1 MKRKWLKRIGWILA
15 TPVLLFII
23 LMILLYVPPVQNLL
37 RKEATAYASQATGMQ
52 IEVRRIDLRFPLN
65 LLVSGVQVVQA
76 PDTLLTLESLNV
88 RVKPWPL
95 FKGKVEVDGVTL
107 RKGTVN
113 SAQLIKGMQIQG
125 VLGRFSL
132 YANADLGEEVAVIR
146 QIELSDTHIRLTMGT
161 DTTTTPKDSTQTALR
176 WNIALRELN
185 LKNVSFQMQQPDD
198 SVNVGA
204 HIGEAMLK
212 NADADLGR
220 QVYGWQ
226 QFLLSGASASYN
238 VGKADGAVKG
248 FDPSHI
254 QVRDFRLALDSIF
267 YQGTHVNALIR
278 ECSLNE
284 RSGLSID
291 TLTGRIR
298 SDEKGIE
305 IPYIRF
311 KTNHSEMNFSMK
323 TGWDLAHILTSG
335 ELSTQFN
342 AYIGKQ
348 DVMLLAGT
356 MPEAFQTEYPF
367 RPLVVQA
374 GVEGSLDRM
383 RISQLRADL
392 PGAFSLRGGGELL
405 HITDSVNRRVQVD
418 INAVT
423 GNLHFLTSLTGMG
436 ARLAIPDSIR
446 LKARLGMEGKTYQAN
461 VELQEGRG
469 AMLLDGRFDGA
480 TEAYQADLKV
490 TDFQLHHFLPQD
502 SIYEFAASASVKGQG
517 VDVTS
522 PRSQATVQAT
532 VDTLHYDRYHLAN
545 VQLDGTLKNA
555 VATAHLVSDNA
566 LMQLTVDGEYNLG
579 HTYPDGKV
587 KIDATRINLYEIGL
601 LPELKRRPLVFR
613 LEAEA
618 RKDSIAAKLTSGDLS
633 LDFKAGSGVNPL
645 MKQSEKFVALLLA
658 QVKNK
663 LLDHAALRRE
673 LPTTRLTF
681 TAGKENPLAWYLADS
696 KISYNNT
703 SVRFNT
709 SPQRGINGRAT
720 VNSLKIDTLQ
730 LDTVYIAARQDTSH
744 VRIRGAVI
752 NTAKNPHIS
761 FKAGVTGEIRTGDA
775 ELTVDFENAKGE
787 TGLLLGVRARPR
799 RSGDGLVINVIP
811 DNPIVAFRKFKFKEN
826 NNWLY
831 LHNNMRVYASIDME
845 GTEGTGFKM
854 QSVREDTVSLQNMNV
869 EITRIRL
876 SELSELLPYLPDI
889 SGLFSAEVHYVQKP
903 ASPFEISAEATI
915 DELTYEKQRIGDVTL
930 GATWLPGE
938 GGKQHINTYL
948 THEDEEIL
956 TADGALY
963 PVGITRD
970 SIVVN
975 ANVEHFPLSIANA
988 FVPDQVVKLS
998 GDLDGE
1004 LHLTGSSAK
1013 PLLNGQLL
1021 LDSVSVYARQAGAR
1035 FTFDDRPMKV
1045 ENSRAVFDKF
1055 AIYTTSKNPFTIDGY
1070 VDFRDLNKPTANLKL
1085 DAKNYTLLNAPRTRE
1100 SLVYGRVYVD
1110 FNSTLRGPLN
1120 ALVMRGNMNLLGNTD
1135 VTYVLTDSPLSVQ
1148 DRLGDLVTFVSFSD
1162 TTSLRK
1168 AEEQQISLGGM
1179 DLMMTIHVEPAV
1191 RLKADL
1197 SADRSSRVELM
1208 GGGDLSLKYSPRG
1221 DMTLIG
1227 RYTLSGG
1234 MMKYALPVIPLKE
1247 FQIKSDSYVE
1257 WTGDLMDPMLNFRA
1271 TERTRASV
1279 ANDDGSSRMVNF
1291 DLSVVVKNRLD
1302 NLSLAFEIE
1311 APDDTGI
1318 QSELAS
1324 KGADERNKL
1333 AVMMLVSGIYM
1344 PDVGKTSGGGI
1355 NADNIVGSALFSQ
1368 FNSMMSNTIKGGS
1381 IALGMEGRDGS
1392 DGRQTDFTFKYSQRL
1407 FSDRVQVVLGGRVS
1421 TGSNAQNDTE
1431 SFIDNISVEYRLDAA
1446 GTRYIRVFHDKTYD
1460 NLDGEITETGVGLVL
1475 RKKLDRL
1482 SELFIFKKKK

>member
-1 MKRKWLKRIGWILA
+1 MKRKWLKRTVWILA

-37 RKEATAYASQATGMQ
+37 RKEATAYASEATGMQ

-88 RVKPWPL
+88 RVKAWPL
-95 FKGKVEVDGVTL
+95 LRGKVEVDEVML
-107 RKGTVN
+107 RQGTVN
-113 SAQLIKGMQIQG
+113 SAQLVEGMQIQG

-132 YANADLGEEVAVIR
+132 RANADLEQEVALVNR
-146 QIELSDTHIRLTMGT
+146 IELSDTHIRLTMGA
-161 DTTTTPKDSTQTALR
+161 DTTATPKDTTQTALR
-176 WNIALRELN
+176 WNIALRDLN
-185 LKNVSFQMQQPDD
+185 LKNVSFQMQMPDD
-198 SVNVGA
+198 SVYVGA
-204 HIGEAMLK
+204 HIGEALLK

-226 QFLLSGASASYN
+226 QFLLSGASATYN
-238 VGKADGAVKG
+238 VGKGAGVAKG

-254 QVRDFRLALDSIF
+254 LVRDIRLALDSVF
-267 YQGTHVNALIR
+267 YQGTHINALIR

-298 SDEKGIE
+298 SDDKGVE
-305 IPYIRF
+305 IPYIRL
-311 KTNHSEMNFSMK
+311 KTSHSEMNFSLQ

-335 ELSTQFN
+335 ELSTRFN

-348 DVMLLAGT
+348 DVMLLAGAL
-356 MPEAFQTEYPF
+356 PEAFQTEYPF
-367 RPLVVQA
+367 RPLVIQA
-374 GVEGSLDRM
+374 GVEGRLDRM

-405 HITDSVNRRVQVD
+405 HVTDSVNRRVQVD
-418 INAVT
+418 IDAVT
-423 GNLHFLTSLTGMG
+423 GNLRFLTSLTGMG

-446 LKARLGMEGKTYQAN
+446 MKAHLGMEGKTYQARME
-461 VELQEGRG
+461 VKEGRG
-469 AMLLDGRFDGA
+469 TVALDGRFDEA

-490 TDFQLHHFLPQD
+490 TDFQVHHFLPQD
-502 SIYEFAASASVKGQG
+502 SIYELAVSASLKGRG
-517 VDVTS
+517 IDVTS
-522 PRSQATVQAT
+522 RSASATVQAL
-532 VDTLHYDRYHLAN
+532 VDTLHYGRYHLAD
-545 VQLDGTLKNA
+545 VHLDGALKSS
-555 VATAHLVSDNA
+555 VATARLVSDNA
-566 LMQLTVDGEYNLG
+566 LIRLTADGEYNLA
-579 HTYPDGKV
+579 HSYPDGKV
-587 KIDATRINLYEIGL
+587 KVNATHINLRELGL
-601 LPELKRRPLVFR
+601 LPELQKHPLVFQ

-618 RKDSIAAKLTSGDLS
+618 RKEFITAKLTSGDLL
-633 LDFKAGSGVNPL
+633 LDFSAGAGVDPL
-645 MKQSEKFVALLLA
+645 IKQSEKFVALLLG

-663 LLDHAALRRE
+663 LLDHTALRQE
-673 LPTTRLTF
+673 LPVTRITF
-681 TAGKENPLAWYLADS
+681 TAGKENPLAWYLAAS
-696 KISYNNT
+696 KISYSNT

-709 SPQRGINGRAT
+709 SPERGINGRAT
-720 VNSLKIDTLQ
+720 VNSLKVDTLQ
-730 LDTVYIAARQDTSH
+730 LDTVYFAARQDTSH
-744 VRIRGAVI
+744 VRLRGAVI
-752 NTAKNPHIS
+752 NTPKNPHIS

-811 DNPIVAFRKFKFKEN
+811 DNPIVAFRKFKFKED
-826 NNWLY
+826 NNWIY

-845 GTEGTGFKM
+845 GSEGTGFKM
-854 QSVREDTVSLQNMNV
+854 QSVREDTISLQNMNV

-876 SELSELLPYLPDI
+876 SELSQLLPYLPDV

-903 ASPFEISAEATI
+903 ATPFEISAEATI

-930 GATWLPGE
+930 GAAWLPGE

-948 THEDEEIL
+948 THESEEIM

-963 PVGITRD
+963 PIGPDRD
-970 SIVVN
+970 SILVN
-975 ANVEHFPLSIANA
+975 ANLEHFPLKIANA
-988 FVPDQVVKLS
+988 FVPDQMVTLT

-1021 LDSVSVYARQAGAR
+1021 LDSVSIYARQAGAR

-1070 VDFRDLNKPTANLKL
+1070 VDFRDLSKPTANLKL
-1085 DAKNYTLLNAPRTRE
+1085 DARNYTLLNAPRTRE
-1100 SLVYGRVYVD
+1100 SLVYGKVYVD
-1110 FNSTLRGPLN
+1110 FNSTLRGPLD

-1148 DRLGDLVTFVSFSD
+1148 DRLGDLVTFVSFND

-1168 AEEQQISLGGM
+1168 AEEQQLSLGGM
-1179 DLMMTIHVEPAV
+1179 DLIMTVHIEPAV

-1221 DMTLIG
+1221 DMTLFG

-1271 TERTRASV
+1271 TERTRSSV

-1302 NLSLAFEIE
+1302 NLSLSFEIE

-1324 KGADERNKL
+1324 KGADERNQL
-1333 AVMMLVSGIYM
+1333 AVAMLATGLYL
-1344 PDVGKTSGGGI
+1344 PDVGKTSGGGLNMGNALNSLLASQI
-1355 NADNIVGSALFSQ
+1355 NSVVG
-1368 FNSMMSNTIKGGS
+1368 NSIKGGS
-1381 IALGMEGRDGS
+1381 LAVGVEGREDSGNK
-1392 DGRQTDFTFKYSQRL
+1392 QTDFTFKYSQRL

-1421 TGSNAQNDTE
+1421 TGGNAQNDAE

-1446 GTRYIRVFHDKTYD
+1446 GTRYVRLFHDKTYD